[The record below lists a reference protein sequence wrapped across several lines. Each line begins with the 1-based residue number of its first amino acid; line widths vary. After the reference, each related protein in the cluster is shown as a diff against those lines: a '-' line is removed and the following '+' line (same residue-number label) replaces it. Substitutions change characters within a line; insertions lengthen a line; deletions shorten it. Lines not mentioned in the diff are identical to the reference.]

1 MILAVDRLGCV
12 GRSVLHPLW
21 PPPERTDSHAAPVF
35 PRPFHSVM
43 KLTAKDLPQHA
54 QQYAQCAHG
63 SLQSS
68 ARTRAHHKPHSVR
81 AHARRYGS
89 AGSNMPRGG
98 WPVPRNVE
106 EYLTKIFG

>member
-1 MILAVDRLGCV
+1 M
-12 GRSVLHPLW
+12 RSSTLNPWL
-21 PPPERTDSHAAPVF
+21 
-35 PRPFHSVM
+35 
-43 KLTAKDLPQHA
+43 
-54 QQYAQCAHG
+54 
-63 SLQSS
+63 S
-68 ARTRAHHKPHSVR
+68 AIKRANARAHHKRHSVR